1 MNPPICG
8 QMAQVASTGGSLLEA
23 TSVCTATYGIA
34 DSFAVVS
41 YRVAFYSWRM
51 ALREAAEERSAE
63 ATTYNTTVR
72 HGIRPLE
79 NGSLLPERLADWRGD
94 KLPHPGATRYLRACL
109 ALRC

>member
-51 ALREAAEERSAE
+51 ALREAARGAE
-63 ATTYNTTVR
+63 
-72 HGIRPLE
+72 
-79 NGSLLPERLADWRGD
+79 WRGD
-94 KLPHPGATRYLRACL
+94 KLQHPGATRYLRACL